1 MSHAGR
7 PSPIHDRDP
16 KQSSRDIFS
25 FRSKREKRKKYLTD
39 AATPEPGGGSSAAVF
54 VFYFSSCRAQLSS
67 EPDTVF

>member
-39 AATPEPGGGSSAAVF
+39 AATPEPSSAAVF
-54 VFYFSSCRAQLSS
+54 VFYFSSCRARLSF